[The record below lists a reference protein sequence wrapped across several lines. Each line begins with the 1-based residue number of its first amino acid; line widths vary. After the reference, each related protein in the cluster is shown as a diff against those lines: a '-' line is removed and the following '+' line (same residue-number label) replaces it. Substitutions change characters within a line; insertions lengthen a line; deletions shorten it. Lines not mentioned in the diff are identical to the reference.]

1 MPKKINNS
9 PDDRTLYQVVSE
21 DGSLAEDLEKSM
33 LFKSYATLFE
43 QDLLNNL
50 YLTSLEL
57 DEKYATAN
65 PASWRAFL
73 KHTSIKNYLDSYKTE
88 IQEKMADKALTTVEK
103 PRDALKMKEAIDK
116 KRDVD
121 TNKNIIVFFIPQK
134 DYTL

>member
-1 MPKKINNS
+1 MA
-9 PDDRTLYQVVSE
+9 DDKTLYEVVAN
-21 DGSLAEDLEKSM
+21 DGSLADDAEKTM

-43 QDLLNNL
+43 QDFLENL

-65 PASWRAFL
+65 PTSWRQFL
-73 KHTSIKNYLDSYKTE
+73 RHTSIKNHLESYKTE
-88 IQEKMADKALTTVEK
+88 IQENLADKALNLVEK

-116 KRDVD
+116 KKDEN
-121 TNKNIIVFFIPQK
+121 TNKNIVVFFLPQK

>member
-1 MPKKINNS
+1 MA
-9 PDDRTLYQVVSE
+9 DDRTLYEVVSD
-21 DGSLAEDLEKSM
+21 DGSLADDAEKVM

-43 QDLLNNL
+43 QDLLDNL

-65 PASWRAFL
+65 PSSWRSFL
-73 KHTSIKNYLDSYKTE
+73 RHTSIKNYLETYKTE
-88 IQEKMADKALTTVEK
+88 IQEKLADKALNSVEK

-116 KRDVD
+116 KREVD
-121 TNKNIIVFFIPQK
+121 TNKNIAVFFLPQK